1 MKARRVEEFC
11 SEFEAK
17 MQSENIDEVIA
28 NMCGNYFDDLD
39 DEM

>member
-17 MQSENIDEVIA
+17 MQSSTIDEVIA
-28 NMCGNYFDDLD
+28 NMCYFVDLD